1 MNDLF
6 TVNELAAGLKVTPS
20 TVRTWIHRGVIP
32 AMRLTPKVVRIDLD
46 KVVEAMRDSA
56 IGGTMKNN
64 TPKPALLLT
73 ETDDRQSRMAL
84 GVSER
89 LLWTKTTAHEIPH
102 CRINRTIVYPVH
114 LLQEWLAAQAKGGDA
129 RHH

>member
-1 MNDLF
+1 
-6 TVNELAAGLKVTPS
+6 
-20 TVRTWIHRGVIP
+20 
-32 AMRLTPKVVRIDLD
+32 
-46 KVVEAMRDSA
+46 
-56 IGGTMKNN
+56 MKNN

-73 ETDDRQSRMAL
+73 ETDDRQPRLALRPKDCAVAL
-84 GVSER
+84 GISER
-89 LLWTKTTAHEIPH
+89 LLWTKTAAHEIPH